1 MKKKNKLAVLYI
13 HHCKNDVT
21 LHNYDRLKRFNPD
34 VDIYPVGFEWH
45 DLIEGSHVVR
55 RHDELPNNYILN
67 DILKNGTSSE
77 SDLYLYDFFLHHQ
90 DYDSY
95 FIIEWDTYCNA
106 SIEEVY
112 GTAFEKYDTFSAYT
126 FTNEFY
132 GPGTGALMDITNLD
146 VDNSHE
152 RYVRRW
158 SWYRYFFSK
167 LNEPTKQNVL
177 VPYLGGT
184 YPTSLLYYTNKALHD
199 IIQLVLDN
207 PRLYD
212 NIQNEMRLGI
222 LLQKAGYKLNEYGG
236 ESNQFFE
243 QPTYMEN
250 ISNNVKGY
258 YHPIKKILQ

>member
-1 MKKKNKLAVLYI
+1 
-13 HHCKNDVT
+13 
-21 LHNYDRLKRFNPD
+21 
-34 VDIYPVGFEWH
+34 
-45 DLIEGSHVVR
+45 
-55 RHDELPNNYILN
+55 
-67 DILKNGTSSE
+67 
-77 SDLYLYDFFLHHQ
+77 
-90 DYDSY
+90 
-95 FIIEWDTYCNA
+95 
-106 SIEEVY
+106 
-112 GTAFEKYDTFSAYT
+112 
-126 FTNEFY
+126 
-132 GPGTGALMDITNLD
+132 LD

-184 YPTSLLYYTNKALHD
+184 YPTSLLYYTNKVLRD

-212 NIQNEMRLGI
+212 NIQNEMRIGT

-236 ESNQFFE
+236 NTNQFFE
-243 QPTYMEN
+243 QPTYMED